1 MGKFKQHFVHMFC
14 IVVIVVARLKLLI
27 SLVVVVV
34 VVVVVVAMSNSVPHW
49 HVEWIRR
56 DVVCGPWGTFRQG
69 ICTLHITKWWI
80 GACRTCTDFI
90 GCGASD
96 FINMLN
102 EEAPLNVLLEYRG
115 IEA

>member
-1 MGKFKQHFVHMFC
+1 VGKFKQHFVHMFC

-56 DVVCGPWGTFRQG
+56 DVVCGPWGIFSTGYMHFTYHQMVDRCMPDLHRFYRMWRFRFYQY
-69 ICTLHITKWWI
+69 
-80 GACRTCTDFI
+80 A
-90 GCGASD
+90 
-96 FINMLN
+96 
-102 EEAPLNVLLEYRG
+102 E
-115 IEA
+115 